1 MDWFSK
7 WFNFNTE
14 SAYGLVHTLLKL
26 VNPVYAASTGAVNL
40 LKEAAS
46 KWYATYLELEK
57 IPNKDLSRELYKEK
71 IDLINRGQSII
82 DKIKMMGLG
91 ADTLQGQLG
100 ALPVI
105 AIGVI
110 LTAASLM
117 LYWTYDFI
125 KFKDKLAEYR
135 AARLSGASIK
145 DATSVVDALNTG
157 GLFSGVN
164 KLVQYGIVAGGLF
177 TMYKIAQ
184 TQRWIK

>member
-7 WFNFNTE
+7 WFNFNTD
-14 SAYGLVHTLLKL
+14 SAFSLVGTLLKL
-26 VNPVYAASTGAVNL
+26 VNPVYAASTGAINL
-40 LKEAAS
+40 LKDAAK
-46 KWYATYLELEK
+46 KWYGTYLELEK
-57 IPNKDLSRELYKEK
+57 IPNSTLSRELYKEK

-91 ADTLQGQLG
+91 ADALQGELG
-100 ALPVI
+100 AVPFI

-135 AARLSGASIK
+135 AARKSGASVGE
-145 DATSVVDALNTG
+145 ATALVNSLDPG
-157 GLFSGVN
+157 WFSGLN
-164 KLVQYGIVAGGLF
+164 QLAKYGIYAGGLF

-184 TQRWIK
+184 YQKWVK